1 MKKLIKSS
9 LFLAVLSGIGFFAYQ
24 FSVKMKELKEKYE
37 SSIFFKGKAMS
48 LDGQEF
54 SGGSYAIMFSGLEM
68 DFSGATLLDDDAT
81 LEIYG
86 EYCGISIKVP
96 QDWQV
101 QVEGKAERSGFS
113 NTTTYDENND
123 FKPVLRI
130 KYTIKYAGMEVK
142 YE

>member
-9 LFLAVLSGIGFFAYQ
+9 LFLAVLSGIGFFVFK
-24 FSVKMKELKEKYE
+24 FSTKMKALKGKYDTN
-37 SSIFFKGKAMS
+37 IFFKGKVVN
-48 LDGQEF
+48 LDGKEF
-54 SGGSYAIMFSGLEM
+54 RGGSYAVMFSGLEM

-86 EYCGISIKVP
+86 ECCGISIQVP

-101 QVEGKAERSGFS
+101 QVEGQVDRSGFS
-113 NTTTYDENND
+113 NTTSYDENND

-130 KYTIKYAGMEVK
+130 KYTLKFAGMEVK
-142 YE
+142 YV